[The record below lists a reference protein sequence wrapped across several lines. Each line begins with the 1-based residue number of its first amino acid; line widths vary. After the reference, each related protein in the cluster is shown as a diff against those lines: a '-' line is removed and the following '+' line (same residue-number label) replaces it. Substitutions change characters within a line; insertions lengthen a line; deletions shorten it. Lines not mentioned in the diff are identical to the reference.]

1 MDMSVSIK
9 KKEDL
14 VKCLGKKI
22 AESVIR
28 EGRSHTMKRVP
39 FSVRFMNVKPQFYID
54 DGGGLFALA
63 FGKDG
68 EFLAKKYCGSG
79 DTTINHTFEQLAE
92 GMGAPKDSIIIFV
105 ERYASSSNC
114 PWTLTVVSDLVTTQ
128 IAGN

>member
-22 AESVIR
+22 AESILK
-28 EGRSHTMKRVP
+28 EGRSPSMKRVP
-39 FSVRFMNVKPQFYID
+39 FSVRFMNSKPKFYLD

-63 FGKDG
+63 FDKNG
-68 EFLAKKYCGSG
+68 EFLAKKYCGSA
-79 DTTINHTFEQLAE
+79 DSAINHSFEQLSE
-92 GMGAPKDSIIIFV
+92 GINAPKDSIIIFV

-114 PWTLTVVSDLVTTQ
+114 PWTLTVVSDLVNGQ
-128 IAGN
+128 IG